1 MDQIVVKLLMD
12 HILNV
17 IAYLHSKNILHVDIK
32 LENVLLYKVS
42 KRRERRFTSI
52 KEDLYEDEAIDI
64 NKNLVRKKH
73 QQKVKIIFRI

>member
-17 IAYLHSKNILHVDIK
+17 IDYLHSKNILHVDIK

-42 KRRERRFTSI
+42 KRRGRKFTSI

-64 NKNLVRKKH
+64 NKNLVRKNISK
-73 QQKVKIIFRI
+73 K